1 MKRIVPL
8 LLLGCL
14 AACAPKPEE
23 EPLSV
28 RMVRS
33 EIKRAPEATFLD
45 GQEGGYKWNY
55 TTGLELRSFLAV
67 FRAYDIP
74 EFDAYVRAWYDG
86 ILDEE
91 GNIGGKYDREKYN
104 LDHVCPARTVLSLY
118 MATPDK
124 RYAKAIGTAREQ
136 LRGQP
141 RTDAGAFWHKKVY
154 PGQVWL
160 DGLYM
165 AEPFYAAYAHVS
177 NETEAFDDIALQFK
191 VAAEKTYDPAT
202 GLYRHA
208 WDETRSMFWADPV
221 TGQSAH
227 CWGRALGWYTMA
239 LEEVIP
245 FFPEDHP
252 GKAELQGILEGILA
266 TLPKYADPETGMWYQ
281 VLDSPDR
288 EGNYLEATCSAMF
301 TYAYLKA
308 VREGWAIPESVDPK
322 ALYDSLVKTFIRED
336 ADGTLNLTQCCAVAG
351 LGGKE
356 NRSGTFDYY
365 INEKIIENDPKG
377 VGPFIWASLEYEHL

>member
-1 MKRIVPL
+1 MMKRIVI
-8 LLLGCL
+8 L
-14 AACAPKPEE
+14 AFALVVACAPKQE

-33 EIKRAPEATFLD
+33 EIKRAPAATFLD

-67 FRAYDIP
+67 SRVYDIP

-91 GNIGGKYDREKYN
+91 GNIGGKYDREKFN
-104 LDHVCPARTVLSLY
+104 LDHVCPARTLISLY
-118 MATPDK
+118 QISPDK
-124 RYAKAIGTAREQ
+124 RYAKAIETVRGQ
-136 LRGQP
+136 LREQP
-141 RTDAGAFWHKKVY
+141 RTEAGAFWHKQVY

-165 AEPFYAAYAHVS
+165 AEPFYAVYADSVH
-177 NETEAFDDIALQFK
+177 ETEDFDDIATQFR

-239 LEEVIP
+239 LVEVLP
-245 FFPEDHP
+245 FFPEDNP

-281 VLDSPDR
+281 VLDSPGR

-301 TYAYLKA
+301 TFAYLRSA
-308 VREGWAIPESVDPK
+308 REGYAIPDSVDPK
-322 ALYDSLVKTFIRED
+322 ALYEALVKKFIRED
-336 ADGTLNLTQCCAVAG
+336 ADGTLNLTDCCAVAG

-356 NRSGTFDYY
+356 NRSGTFEYY

-377 VGPFIWASLEYEHL
+377 VGPFIWASLEYERL